1 MLKSE
6 TLQIMEFAKGEIKKP
21 VLIRYTIVIDLNR
34 PKLYTQESL
43 KLIQSIKALPDE
55 IRLAEFVYE
64 VTDSRLTNLNRQKIR
79 IKINNETYFTLIL
92 DDDLEVFFLVIRLF
106 KNYENEVEAY
116 EQTVTPGM
124 LSKTLQKYNL

>member
-21 VLIRYTIVIDLNR
+21 VLIRYTIAIDINH

-43 KLIQSIKALPDE
+43 KLMQSIKALPDE
-55 IRLAEFVYE
+55 IHLAEFIYE
-64 VTDSRLTNLNRQKIR
+64 VRDSRLTYLNRQKIM
-79 IKINNETYFTLIL
+79 IKINNEKYFTLIL
-92 DDDLEVFFLVIRLF
+92 DDDLEVFFLVLRLF

-116 EQTVTPGM
+116 EQTVTQGM
-124 LSKTLQKYNL
+124 LSNVLQKYNI